1 MSATPRL
8 PDPAAGSATT
18 PDRVPEAESCTVESL
33 VERARAL
40 VVEGRR
46 TFLGITGAPGAGKS
60 TLAEAVVAALPPGQ
74 AVLVGMDGFHLR
86 DDELTRLGRRE
97 RKGAIDTFDSA
108 GFVHLLERLRART
121 DAVVYAPV
129 FDRGLEESI
138 GSAQPVPA
146 EVPLVVT
153 EGNYLLAEDGDW
165 ARVRDLLDECWFLEP
180 GEDVRVERLVA
191 RHERFGRSPEEA
203 YARSTGSD
211 GRNAELVATTR
222 ARATAVLR
230 LTSTIGPA

>member
-1 MSATPRL
+1 MSAP
-8 PDPAAGSATT
+8 PSPAGPGAS
-18 PDRVPEAESCTVESL
+18 PETCTVESL
-33 VERARAL
+33 VERARGL
-40 VVEGRR
+40 VTPGRR

-60 TLAEAVVAALPPGQ
+60 TLAEALVAALPPGA

-97 RKGAIDTFDSA
+97 RKGAIDTFDAA

-146 EVPLVVT
+146 EIPLVVT
-153 EGNYLLAEDGDW
+153 EGNYLLADSGDW
-165 ARVRDLLDECWFLEP
+165 ARVRELLDECWFLEP
-180 GEDVRVERLVA
+180 GEDVRVDRLVA

-230 LTSTIGPA
+230 LTSTIGSPA

>member
-1 MSATPRL
+1 MSATPAS
-8 PDPAAGSATT
+8 PPAEASRAQA
-18 PDRVPEAESCTVESL
+18 PAAESCTVEVL
-33 VERARAL
+33 VERARRL
-40 VVEGRR
+40 LVEGQRS
-46 TFLGITGAPGAGKS
+46 FLGITGAPGAGKS

-108 GFVHLLERLRART
+108 GYVHLLERLRART

-146 EVPLVVT
+146 EIPLVVT
-153 EGNYLLAEDGDW
+153 EGNYLLATDGDW

-180 GEDVRVERLVA
+180 GEDVRVDRLVA

-203 YARSTGSD
+203 YARTVGSD

-222 ARATAVLR
+222 GRADAVLR
-230 LTSTIGPA
+230 LTSTIITP